1 MFLLAAANGKG
12 KISSAMHRGV
22 QRGMERLP
30 VQILSYDAYY
40 IN

>member
-1 MFLLAAANGKG
+1 
-12 KISSAMHRGV
+12 MHRGV